1 VQPQPM
7 KVLFNAGFID
17 KIGLDNVCANID
29 AALAQ
34 ARKLL
39 EGTTQETKSAL

>member
-1 VQPQPM
+1 M

-29 AALAQ
+29 EALARASELVKNTAQ
-34 ARKLL
+34 K
-39 EGTTQETKSAL
+39 GKHGG

>member
-1 VQPQPM
+1 M

-29 AALAQ
+29 AALAR
-34 ARKLL
+34 AGHLL
-39 EGTTQETKSAL
+39 EAATQKAKHEG